1 MIGEP
6 MTGALQTDG
15 EFIAVVN
22 GVDREA
28 LVRYAGASGDYNRIH
43 WDPDSAREAGFD
55 TVIVQGM
62 LTMSRVAVALGAQL
76 DRPTDL
82 RSLRVRFRREVYP
95 DEPLRVRAIVRES
108 HPDVL
113 ELSLSAEVVRDDE
126 VVPVL
131 TDGHA
136 RIRSGGADD
145 R

>member
-1 MIGEP
+1 VTEERI
-6 MTGALQTDG
+6 T
-15 EFIAVVN
+15 VVE

-43 WDPDSAREAGFD
+43 WDPDAAREAGFD

-62 LTMSRVAVALGAQL
+62 LTMSRVAVALGEQL
-76 DRPTDL
+76 ERPTDL

-95 DEPLRVRAIVRES
+95 DEPLRVRATVHES
-108 HPDVL
+108 HSDAV
-113 ELSLSAEVVRDDE
+113 ELSVSADVVRDDE

-131 TDGHA
+131 TDGIA
-136 RIRSGGADD
+136 RIASGGAHD